1 MSEEKKA
8 VPQEQGGR
16 KGREPKFI
24 EALLLV
30 VVILA
35 ALLYL
40 IVVKGVQAQIALAF
54 CLLLASAFALYLGFS
69 WNRVEEMIKDGVRV
83 GILAMI
89 INLMIGMLVSAW
101 CSAGVVPYLIDVGMK
116 IISPRLFLPMTCII
130 CCILS
135 VCCGSSWTTAGTVG
149 LALYGIG
156 TTMGIPGPMI
166 VGPILTGAYFGDKM
180 SPISESTITAATAA
194 ETNMYSHLHSM
205 LFVVVPATILSWIFY
220 AVIGWQYGA
229 TEIDTSALAELSDT
243 LNEVFWLNPLLLIP
257 LVVLTICI
265 FKKMDA
271 IPALGIA
278 ILLGIVFSLTQ
289 GFSFMEICTA
299 LYSGL
304 SLETGTQV
312 DELLG
317 QGGLTSMN
325 SVITIILTGMPLGG
339 LLRDTGTLNA
349 IIYHFRGIVSSPG
362 NVVAASTVNTTALC
376 FLTGNSYGACI
387 LNCAAFGPAFDDW
400 NINRKCLS
408 RICELGVIVQCL
420 APWTSGGAYM
430 SNLFGMSTFDYAP
443 YYVWGPLCIVITI
456 ICGYTGFGMFYDN
469 SIRGGRRGW
478 GKNKYVPDYAAV
490 RKKIAERREGAKT

>member
-1 MSEEKKA
+1 MSEEKKTTNEMA
-8 VPQEQGGR
+8 GKAGR
-16 KGREPKFI
+16 APKFW

-30 VVILA
+30 VLILG
-35 ALLYL
+35 LLVYL
-40 IVVKGVQAQIALAF
+40 IVIQGIAAQIGLAF
-54 CLLLASAFALYLGFS
+54 CLCLACAFALYLGFS
-69 WNRVEEMIKDGVRV
+69 WNRIEAMLLDGIRV
-83 GILAMI
+83 GTLAMV

-101 CSAGVVPYLIDVGMK
+101 CAAGVVPYLIDIGMK
-116 IISPRLFLPMTCII
+116 IISPQLFLPMTCII

-205 LFVVVPATILSWIFY
+205 LFVVVPATLLSWIFY
-220 AVIGWQYGA
+220 AVIGWQYG
-229 TEIDTSALAELSDT
+229 TTSIDVSALTELSNT
-243 LNEVFWLNPLLLIP
+243 LHETFWLNPLLLIP
-257 LVVLTICI
+257 LIVLTICI

-278 ILLGIVFSLTQ
+278 LLLGIVFSLTQ
-289 GFSFMEICTA
+289 GFSFTEICTA
-299 LYSGL
+299 LYNGL
-304 SLETGTQV
+304 ELETGTQV

-317 QGGLTSMN
+317 QGGLTSMH
-325 SVITIILTGMPLGG
+325 SVITVILTGMPLGS

-362 NVVAASTVNTTALC
+362 NVVAASTVTTTALC

-420 APWTSGGAYM
+420 APWTSGGTYM
-430 SNLFGMSTFDYAP
+430 STLFGKSTFDYAP

-456 ICGYTGFGMFYDN
+456 ICGYTGFGMYYDD
-469 SIRGGRRGW
+469 SVRGGRRGW

-490 RKKIAERREGAKT
+490 RKKIMDREAKAKA